1 MGIAPAM
8 SGLFYGLPRDHK
20 VFDKGQYGY
29 MTDRNLHRWRFF
41 RSGGFDQVRLDTP
54 ADLAELRMLD
64 QKLWTALACPVTGL
78 EFDART
84 LSYLDGDNDGRIRAP
99 ELLNAVDW
107 TLLRLKDQDVLFK
120 GDSLPLAALADNDEG
135 RTLHAAARRL
145 LANLGKADAT
155 ELLVADT
162 EDLAKVFP
170 PEKPNGDGIIP
181 AAMTDDAPLQA
192 AIADIIA
199 ALGPESDRSNEQ
211 GISEEKISAFFEQAD
226 LLLAWQARAA
236 ADVAM
241 QPLADATADAA
252 AALNAVRGKIDDF
265 FNRVRMASFD
275 PRAGALMNGEEAE
288 LVRLAALDLA
298 NTGDA
303 AKLPLANVVAGR
315 SLPLVEGVNPGWM
328 AAVAAFRDKV
338 VRPLLGERTELS
350 AGEWQVLVE
359 KFAAYQAWLSE
370 KPVQAIDVLDAAR
383 VAALVNDGVKEKL
396 LDLVAFDKSVAA
408 EAEGLLE
415 VDRIVRF
422 QKNLVSLLNNF
433 ISFRDFYT
441 RRDKAIFQAGTLYID
456 GKSCDLTVRVND
468 MAKHSAQAGASGSYL
483 VYCDCT
489 RPGEAKKMTIV
500 AAVTAGDSGKLT
512 TGRNGIFYDRNGV
525 DWDAHVVK
533 LIEHPISVRE
543 AFWTP
548 YRRIGKMIS
557 DQMQKMA
564 ASRDK
569 AMEEKAAS
577 GVGAAA
583 TKVETAA
590 PAPAGAPAAPPVPFD
605 IAKFAGIFAAIGLAI
620 GAIGTALTAVAAG
633 FLALKWWQMP
643 LAVIG
648 AMLLVSG
655 PSMVLAWFKLRKR
668 NLGPLLDANGWAVNT
683 AANINIAFG
692 TALTQLATLPAGAER
707 ALTDPY
713 AAKKHRWVWW
723 LLLITAAAGAVWG
736 YEAGWFSVQQ

>member
-1 MGIAPAM
+1 MKDATP
-8 SGLFYGLPRDHK
+8 
-20 VFDKGQYGY
+20 
-29 MTDRNLHRWRFF
+29 HRWRFF

-54 ADLAELRMLD
+54 ADLAALRTLD

-84 LSYLDGDNDGRIRAP
+84 LAYLDGDNDGRIRAP

-107 TLLRLKDQDVLFK
+107 VLQRLGDPGVLFS

-135 RTLHAAARRL
+135 RALHAAARRL
-145 LANLGKADAT
+145 LTNLGKADAVA
-155 ELLVADT
+155 LQVADT
-162 EDLAKVFP
+162 EDLARVFP
-170 PEKPNGDGIIP
+170 PEKPNGDGIVP
-181 AAMTDDAPLQA
+181 ALMADNPGVQE
-192 AIADIIA
+192 AIADIIT
-199 ALGPESDRSNEQ
+199 ALGSDADRSGEQ
-211 GISEEKISAFFEQAD
+211 GISEEKITAFFDQAA
-226 LLLAWQARAA
+226 LLQAWQARAA
-236 ADVAM
+236 ADDAM
-241 QPLADATADAA
+241 RPLGDATAGAA

-265 FNRVRMASFD
+265 FNRVRLASFD

-303 AKLPLANVVAGR
+303 ARLPLANVVAGR
-315 SLPLVEGVNPGWM
+315 ALPLLDGINPGWM
-328 AAVAAFRDKV
+328 SALAAFRDQV
-338 VRPLLGERTELS
+338 VTPLLGDKSELS
-350 AGEWQVLVE
+350 AAEWQGIVE
-359 KFAAYQAWLSE
+359 AFAAYQGWLAE
-370 KPVQAIDVLDAAR
+370 KPVQAIDVLDAGR
-383 VAALVNDGVKEKL
+383 VAAMVADGTREKL
-396 LDLVAFDKSVAA
+396 LELVALDKSVAV
-408 EAEGLLE
+408 EADGLLD

-422 QKNLVSLLNNF
+422 QKNLVVLLNNF

-441 RRDKAIFQAGTLYID
+441 HRAKAIFQAGTLFID
-456 GKSCDLTVRVND
+456 GKSCDLTVRVGD
-468 MAKHSAQAGASGSYL
+468 MAKHSAQAAASGSYL

-500 AAVTAGDSGKLT
+500 AAITAGDSGKLT

-525 DWDAHVVK
+525 DWDAHVIRLV
-533 LIEHPISVRE
+533 EHPISVRE

-569 AMEEKAAS
+569 AMEEKAAA
-577 GVGAAA
+577 GVGSAA

-590 PAPAGAPAAPPVPFD
+590 PAPAGAPATPPVPFD

-620 GAIGTALTAVAAG
+620 GAIGTALAAVAAG

-643 LAVIG
+643 LAVVG
-648 AMLLVSG
+648 VMLLVSG

-692 TALTQLATLPAGAER
+692 TVLTQLAELPAGAER
-707 ALTDPY
+707 SLTDPY

-723 LLLITAAAGAVWG
+723 LLLIAGVAGAVWG
-736 YEAGWFSVQQ
+736 YEMNWFGMK

>member
-1 MGIAPAM
+1 MKDATP
-8 SGLFYGLPRDHK
+8 
-20 VFDKGQYGY
+20 
-29 MTDRNLHRWRFF
+29 HRWRFF

-54 ADLAELRMLD
+54 ADLAALRTLD

-84 LSYLDGDNDGRIRAP
+84 LAYLDGDNDGRIRAP

-107 TLLRLKDQDVLFK
+107 VLQRLGDPEVLFS
-120 GDSLPLAALADNDEG
+120 GDSLPLAALADNEEG
-135 RTLHAAARRL
+135 RALHAAARRL
-145 LANLGKADAT
+145 LTNLGKADAVA
-155 ELLVADT
+155 LQVADT
-162 EDLAKVFP
+162 EDLARVFP
-170 PEKPNGDGIIP
+170 PEKPNGDGIVP
-181 AAMTDDAPLQA
+181 ALMADNPDVQA
-192 AIADIIA
+192 TIADIIT
-199 ALGPESDRSNEQ
+199 ALGSDADRSGEQ
-211 GISEEKISAFFEQAD
+211 GISEEKITAFFDQAA
-226 LLLAWQARAA
+226 LLQDWQARAA
-236 ADVAM
+236 ADDAM
-241 QPLADATADAA
+241 RPLGDATAEAA

-265 FNRVRMASFD
+265 FNRVRLASFD

-303 AKLPLANVVAGR
+303 ARLPLANVVAGR
-315 SLPLVEGVNPGWM
+315 ALPLQDGINPGWM
-328 AAVAAFRDKV
+328 AALAAFRDQV
-338 VRPLLGERTELS
+338 VTPLLGEKSELS
-350 AGEWQVLVE
+350 AAEWQGIVST
-359 KFAAYQAWLSE
+359 FAAYQGWLAE
-370 KPVQAIDVLDAAR
+370 KPVQAIDVLDAGR
-383 VAALVNDGVKEKL
+383 VAAMVADGSKEKL
-396 LDLVAFDKSVAA
+396 LELVALDKSVAV
-408 EAEGLLE
+408 EADGLLD

-422 QKNLVSLLNNF
+422 QKNLVVLLNNF

-441 RRDKAIFQAGTLYID
+441 HRAKAIFQAGTLFID
-456 GKSCDLTVRVND
+456 GKSCDLTVRVGD
-468 MAKHSAQAGASGSYL
+468 MAKHSAQAAGSGSYL

-500 AAVTAGDSGKLT
+500 AAITAGDSGKLT

-525 DWDAHVVK
+525 DWDAHVIK
-533 LIEHPISVRE
+533 LVEHPISVRE

-569 AMEEKAAS
+569 AMEEKAAA
-577 GVGAAA
+577 GVGSAA

-590 PAPAGAPAAPPVPFD
+590 PAPAGAPATPPVPFD

-620 GAIGTALTAVAAG
+620 GAIGTALAAVAAG

-643 LAVIG
+643 LAVVG
-648 AMLLVSG
+648 VMLLVSG

-692 TALTQLATLPAGAER
+692 TVLTQLAELPAGAER
-707 ALTDPY
+707 SLTDPY

-723 LLLITAAAGAVWG
+723 LLLIVVVAGAVWG
-736 YEAGWFSVQQ
+736 YEKNWFGMK

>member
-1 MGIAPAM
+1 MAD
-8 SGLFYGLPRDHK
+8 LPP
-20 VFDKGQYGY
+20 
-29 MTDRNLHRWRFF
+29 HRWRFF

-54 ADLAELRMLD
+54 ADLAALRTLD
-64 QKLWTALACPVTGL
+64 QKLWMALACPVTGL

-84 LSYLDGDNDGRIRAP
+84 LACLDSDNDGRIRAP
-99 ELLNAVDW
+99 ELLNAVEW
-107 TLLRLKDQDVLFK
+107 TLHRLKDQEVLFK
-120 GDSLPLAALADNDEG
+120 GDSLPLAALADNDAG
-135 RTLHAAARRL
+135 RTLHAAAHRL
-145 LANLGKADAT
+145 LINLGKPEAT
-155 ELLVADT
+155 ELQVADT
-162 EDLAKVFP
+162 EDLARVFP
-170 PEKPNGDGIIP
+170 PEKPNGDGIVP
-181 AAMTDDAPLQA
+181 VAMTDDESLQT

-199 ALGPESDRSNEQ
+199 ALGPDADRSNEP
-211 GISEEKISAFFEQAD
+211 GVSEAKILMFFEQAD
-226 LLLAWQARAA
+226 LLLAWQARAS
-236 ADVAM
+236 ADATM
-241 QPLADATADAA
+241 QPLGDATADAV
-252 AALNAVRGKIDDF
+252 AALNDVRGKVDDF

-298 NTGDA
+298 TTSDA
-303 AKLPLANVVAGR
+303 ARLPLANVVAGR
-315 SLPLVEGVNPGWM
+315 ALPLVDGINPGWM
-328 AAVAAFRDKV
+328 SAMAAFRDQV
-338 VRPLLGERTELS
+338 VTPLLGKKDELAAS
-350 AGEWQVLVE
+350 EWQVIVE
-359 KFAAYQAWLSE
+359 TFAVYQAWLSE
-370 KPVQAIDVLDAAR
+370 KPIQVIDVLDVGRIAAM
-383 VAALVNDGVKEKL
+383 VADGTKEKL
-396 LDLVAFDKSVAA
+396 LVLVAYDQSVAT

-422 QKNLVSLLNNF
+422 QKNLVALLNNF

-441 RRDKAIFQAGTLYID
+441 RRDKAVFQAGTLFID

-468 MAKHSAQAGASGSYL
+468 MGKHSAQAATSGTYL

-489 RPGEAKKMTIV
+489 RPGIAQKMTVV
-500 AAVTAGDSGKLT
+500 AAVTAGEAGSLT
-512 TGRNGIFYDRNGV
+512 AGRNGIFYDRNGV

-533 LIEHPISVRE
+533 LIEHPISVHE

-557 DQMQKMA
+557 HQMQKMA

-569 AMEEKAAS
+569 AMEEKAAA
-577 GVGAAA
+577 GVGDAAA
-583 TKVETAA
+583 KVERAV
-590 PAPAGAPAAPPVPFD
+590 PAGASAAPVAPFD

-692 TALTQLATLPAGAER
+692 TALTQLAILPEGAER
-707 ALTDPY
+707 SLSDPY
-713 AAKKHRWVWW
+713 AHKKHRWVWW
-723 LLLITAAAGAVWG
+723 LLLIVIVAGSVWG
-736 YEAGWFSVQQ
+736 YTQGWFGGR

>member
-1 MGIAPAM
+1 
-8 SGLFYGLPRDHK
+8 
-20 VFDKGQYGY
+20 
-29 MTDRNLHRWRFF
+29 MTNATPHRWRFF

-54 ADLAELRMLD
+54 EDLAALRSLD

-84 LSYLDGDNDGRIRAP
+84 LAYLDQDHDGRIRAP
-99 ELLNAVDW
+99 ELLDAVDW
-107 TLLRLKDQDVLFK
+107 TLLRLRDRGVLFS
-120 GDSLPLAALADNDEG
+120 GDSLALEAFADNEEG
-135 RTLHAAARRL
+135 RALRAAARRL
-145 LANLGKADAT
+145 LTNLGRPDAT
-155 ELLVADT
+155 VLTVADT
-162 EDLAKVFP
+162 EDMAKVFP
-170 PEKPNGDGIIP
+170 PEKPNGDGIVP
-181 AAMTDDAPLQA
+181 ASMVQDESLKA
-192 AIADIIA
+192 AIADIIT
-199 ALGPESDRSNEQ
+199 ALGADTDRSNEP
-211 GISEEKISAFFEQAD
+211 GISEDKINAFFEQATQ
-226 LLLAWQARAA
+226 LLDWQARLSSGH
-236 ADVAM
+236 DLR
-241 QPLADATADAA
+241 PLGDATAEAA
-252 AALNAVRGKIDDF
+252 AALDAVRAKVDDF
-265 FNRVRMASFD
+265 FNRVRLAAFD
-275 PRAGALMNGEEAE
+275 PRAGAVMNGEEAE
-288 LVRLAALDLA
+288 LVRLAALDLS
-298 NTGDA
+298 TTTDA
-303 AKLPLANVVAGR
+303 ARLPLANVVAGR
-315 SLPLVEGVNPGWM
+315 DLPLQDGLNPAWM
-328 AAVAAFRDKV
+328 VAMAVFREKV
-338 VRPLLGERTELS
+338 VVPLLGERSSLS
-350 AGEWQVLVE
+350 AADWAVLVD
-359 KFAAYQAWLSE
+359 KFAPYHAWLAE
-370 KPVQAIDVLDAAR
+370 KPMLAIDVLEAGR
-383 VAALVNDGVKEKL
+383 VAVLAGDDTRERL
-396 LDLVAFDKSVAA
+396 LAEVAHDKSVAA
-408 EAEGLLE
+408 EAEGLLD

-422 QKNLVSLLNNF
+422 QKNLVTLLNNF

-441 RRDKAIFQAGTLYID
+441 RRDKAIFQAGTLFID

-468 MAKHSAQAGASGSYL
+468 MGKHSAQAASSGSYL

-489 RPGEAKKMTIV
+489 RPGEAKKMTVV
-500 AAVTAGDSGKLT
+500 AAVTAGDAGNLSA
-512 TGRNGIFYDRNGV
+512 GRNGIFYDRNGV

-569 AMEEKAAS
+569 AMEEKAAA
-577 GVGAAA
+577 GVGDAA

-590 PAPAGAPAAPPVPFD
+590 PAPAGAPTPPPAPFD

-620 GAIGTALTAVAAG
+620 GAIGTALTAIAAG

-692 TALTQLATLPAGAER
+692 TALTQLAELPEGAER
-707 ALTDPY
+707 SLTDPY

-723 LLLITAAAGAVWG
+723 LLLLAIVAGAVWG
-736 YEAGWFSVQQ
+736 HGQGWFSVAS

>member
-1 MGIAPAM
+1 MKDATP
-8 SGLFYGLPRDHK
+8 
-20 VFDKGQYGY
+20 
-29 MTDRNLHRWRFF
+29 HRWRFF

-54 ADLAELRMLD
+54 ADLAALRTLD

-84 LSYLDGDNDGRIRAP
+84 LAYLDGDNDGRIRAP

-107 TLLRLKDQDVLFK
+107 VLQRLGDPGVLFS
-120 GDSLPLAALADNDEG
+120 GDSLPLAALADNEEG
-135 RTLHAAARRL
+135 RALHAAARRL
-145 LANLGKADAT
+145 LTNLGKADAVA
-155 ELLVADT
+155 LQVADT
-162 EDLAKVFP
+162 EDLARVFP
-170 PEKPNGDGIIP
+170 PEKPNGDGIVP
-181 AAMTDDAPLQA
+181 ALMADSPDVQA
-192 AIADIIA
+192 TIADIIT
-199 ALGPESDRSNEQ
+199 ALGSDADRSGEQ
-211 GISEEKISAFFEQAD
+211 GISEEKITAFFDQAA
-226 LLLAWQARAA
+226 LLQDWQARAA
-236 ADVAM
+236 ADDAM
-241 QPLADATADAA
+241 RPLGDATAEAA

-265 FNRVRMASFD
+265 FNRVRLASFD
-275 PRAGALMNGEEAE
+275 PRAGVLMNGEEAE

-298 NTGDA
+298 NTGDVA
-303 AKLPLANVVAGR
+303 RLPLANVVAGR
-315 SLPLVEGVNPGWM
+315 ALPLQDGINPGWM
-328 AAVAAFRDKV
+328 AALAAFRDQV
-338 VRPLLGERTELS
+338 VTPLLGEKSELS
-350 AGEWQVLVE
+350 AAEWQGIVST
-359 KFAAYQAWLSE
+359 FAAYQGWLAE
-370 KPVQAIDVLDAAR
+370 KPVQAIDVLDAGR
-383 VAALVNDGVKEKL
+383 VAAMVADGSKEKL
-396 LDLVAFDKSVAA
+396 LELVALDKSVAV
-408 EAEGLLE
+408 EADGLLD

-422 QKNLVSLLNNF
+422 QKNLVVLLNNF

-441 RRDKAIFQAGTLYID
+441 HRAKAIFQAGTLFID
-456 GKSCDLTVRVND
+456 GKSCDLTVRVGD
-468 MAKHSAQAGASGSYL
+468 MAKHSAQAAGSGSYL

-500 AAVTAGDSGKLT
+500 AAITAGDSGKLT

-525 DWDAHVVK
+525 DWDAHVIK
-533 LIEHPISVRE
+533 LVEHPISVRE

-569 AMEEKAAS
+569 AMEEKAAA
-577 GVGAAA
+577 GVGSAA

-590 PAPAGAPAAPPVPFD
+590 PAPAGAPATPPVPFD

-620 GAIGTALTAVAAG
+620 GAIGTALAAVAAG

-643 LAVIG
+643 LAVVG
-648 AMLLVSG
+648 VMLLVSG

-692 TALTQLATLPAGAER
+692 TVLTQLAELPAGAER
-707 ALTDPY
+707 SLTDPY

-723 LLLITAAAGAVWG
+723 LLLIVVVAGAVWG
-736 YEAGWFSVQQ
+736 YEKNWFGMK